1 VTTII
6 LHTSTP
12 GIMATEERARAVKR
26 AHSARLLAMPGV
38 SGVGVERDAK
48 GEYFLAVHLAPPS
61 EGAAELTERPAQ
73 LDGVPVH
80 WVTSGPFRKLSR

>member
-1 VTTII
+1 
-6 LHTSTP
+6 
-12 GIMATEERARAVKR
+12 MATEERARAVKR

-48 GEYFLAVHLAPPS
+48 GEYFLAVHVTP
-61 EGAAELTERPAQ
+61 AAELTERPAQ